1 MKLAFST
8 NAYLNFSF
16 PETARRLAALGY
28 SGLELMADVPHA
40 WPAYMLPEQKQA
52 IRDAM
57 AANKLAFSNVN
68 AFMMHAVDDK
78 RQKYWHPS
86 WIEPDP
92 HYRRVRIEHT
102 KRALSLAA
110 ELGAPCVTTEPGG
123 PLEGRTWN
131 ECLRLFVEEL
141 KPVVEHA
148 EKVGVPL
155 LVEPEP
161 DLLIETAD
169 QYLEFARHIQ
179 SPYLG
184 LNFDIGHFYCVKD
197 DPADTVRKLAPL
209 IKHVHLEDIAATR
222 VHHHLVPGEGVIDF
236 RGTLAALKYLHR
248 FGSTLELY
256 GIGQVTLDDDGGQYA
271 VGLLQFR
278 CPTGHGQHAADAGQQ
293 LVIESI
299 QFDEFRH

>member
-1 MKLAFST
+1 MRLAFST

-16 PETARRLAALGY
+16 PETARRLAAIGY
-28 SGLELMADVPHA
+28 AGLELMADVPHA
-40 WPAYMLPEQKQA
+40 WPAYLLAEQKQA

-92 HYRRVRIEHT
+92 HYRRVRTEHT

-131 ECLRLFVEEL
+131 ECLKLFVEEL

-148 EKVGVPL
+148 EKVQVPL

-169 QYLEFARHIQ
+169 QYLEFSKQIQ

-197 DPADTVRKLAPL
+197 DPAATVRKLAPL

-222 VHHHLVPGEGVIDF
+222 VHHHLVPGDGVIDF
-236 RGTLAALKYLHR
+236 RATLTALKEVGYA
-248 FGSTLELY
+248 GWVTIELY
-256 GIGQVTLDDDGGQYA
+256 TYHENPDGAATTARERVLGYA
-271 VGLLQFR
+271 KDVGVVF
-278 CPTGHGQHAADAGQQ
+278 
-293 LVIESI
+293 
-299 QFDEFRH
+299 

>member
-40 WPAYMLPEQKQA
+40 WPAYMLEEQKQA
-52 IRDAM
+52 IRAAM
-57 AANKLAFSNVN
+57 TENRLAFSNVN
-68 AFMMHAVDDK
+68 AFMMHAVNDR

-86 WIEPDP
+86 WIEPDA
-92 HYRRVRIEHT
+92 HYRQIRIDHT
-102 KRALSLAA
+102 VRALTLARD
-110 ELGAPCVTTEPGG
+110 LGAPCITTEPGG
-123 PLEGRTWN
+123 PLEGRSWA
-131 ECLRLFVEEL
+131 ECRKLFVEML

-169 QYLEFARHIQ
+169 QYLEFAQHIQ

-197 DPADTVRKLAPL
+197 DPAETVRKLAPL
-209 IKHVHLEDIAATR
+209 IRHVHLEDIAATR
-222 VHHHLVPGEGVIDF
+222 VHHHLIPGEGVIDF
-236 RGTLAALKYLHR
+236 HATLKALKEVGY
-248 FGSTLELY
+248 SEWVTIELY
-256 GIGQVTLDDDGGQYA
+256 TYHENPDGA
-271 VGLLQFR
+271 AKLARDRVLNIAAEVG
-278 CPTGHGQHAADAGQQ
+278 
-293 LVIESI
+293 VK
-299 QFDEFRH
+299 FD